1 MDLVYCTVVFMH
13 LYEWDRFRY
22 VKEAWR
28 VLRPGGRCYFD
39 NIDLTSTNG
48 WKVFEDSNAY
58 RPDERPAYLAMTS
71 TADELRTYGI
81 RAGFD
86 RVETHRWDDAWVA
99 LTGVKP

>member
-1 MDLVYCTVVFMH
+1 MH

-39 NIDLTSTNG
+39 NIDLTSSKG
-48 WKVFEDSNAY
+48 WEVFEDSNAY

-71 TADELRTYGI
+71 TADELRTYGL

-86 RVETHRWDDAWVA
+86 RVETPRWDDAWVA
-99 LTGVKP
+99 VTGVKP